1 MKPRGFVA
9 NPFTAVGAP
18 WEIIRLQSS
27 PNNRMVDLHTKS
39 GDLPGYSSQFVL
51 IPDWGIGFSILSAEA
66 NPTTYNVLL
75 ADLITDTLL
84 PSIET
89 AVREEADLLYAGT
102 VHTPAQRRA

>member
-1 MKPRGFVA
+1 VA
-9 NPFTAVGAP
+9 LLQNPIVVGAP
-18 WEIIRLQSS
+18 WETVRLQTSLNS
-27 PNNRMVDLHTKS
+27 RIVDMYTKS

-51 IPDWGIGFSILSAEA
+51 IPDWSIGFSILSAGA
-66 NPTTYNVLL
+66 NPTTYNILP
-75 ADLITDTLL
+75 ADLNTDTLL